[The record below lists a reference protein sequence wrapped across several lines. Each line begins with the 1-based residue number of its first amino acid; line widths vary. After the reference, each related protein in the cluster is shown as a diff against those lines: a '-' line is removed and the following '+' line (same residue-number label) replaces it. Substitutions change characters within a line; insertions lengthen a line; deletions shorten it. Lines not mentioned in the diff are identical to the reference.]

1 MLEGDRSH
9 AGGGQDACSLQPA
22 ENTQCECR
30 PQRSWQRRKRR
41 LGRLFL
47 KKACAKKLVQ
57 DSALKLRTAEESAR
71 FLHEELLLLQLV
83 TVGAGIIRAGAE
95 DPGGH
100 WMPSDRGIFLYEVL
114 LLLQFVTVGA
124 GILPAAAEDSGVPG
138 GHWMPSHVSFFR
150 IKTLM
155 QENAARKLEGAQ
167 ARILELERSNAVL
180 ETDKAGSKAQS
191 LG

>member
-1 MLEGDRSH
+1 MLEGDRSD
-9 AGGGQDACSLQPA
+9 AGGGRGACPFQPA
-22 ENTQCECR
+22 ENTQSECR

-57 DSALKLRTAEESAR
+57 DCALKLRTAEESAR

-100 WMPSDRGIFLYEVL
+100 CGCHLIGEYFFMKFSCSCNSL
-114 LLLQFVTVGA
+114 LLVQA
-124 GILPAAAEDSGVPG
+124 
-138 GHWMPSHVSFFR
+138 SFQQQV
-150 IKTLM
+150 KTHESQEAIGCHLM
-155 QENAARKLEGAQ
+155 FLFSA
-167 ARILELERSNAVL
+167 
-180 ETDKAGSKAQS
+180 
-191 LG
+191 